1 MEFKE
6 TLDMFNFLKVG
17 NLSRDA
23 INTLDSMMYKVAP
36 NNNKDI
42 IDVEV
47 VDIVDDVEEV
57 KELEWKN

>member
-23 INTLDSMMYKVAP
+23 INILDSMMYKVAP

-47 VDIVDDVEEV
+47 VDDVEEV

>member
-23 INTLDSMMYKVAP
+23 INTLDSMMYKVEP

-47 VDIVDDVEEV
+47 VDDVEEV

>member
-17 NLSRDA
+17 NLNKDT
-23 INTLDSMMYKVAP
+23 INTLNSMMSKLTP
-36 NNNKDI
+36 NRYNKDI

-47 VDIVDDVEEV
+47 VDEQTEV
-57 KELEWKN
+57 KELVWKK

>member
-1 MEFKE
+1 MEFKD

-47 VDIVDDVEEV
+47 VDDVEEV

>member
-47 VDIVDDVEEV
+47 IDDVEEV

>member
-23 INTLDSMMYKVAP
+23 INTLDNMMYKVAP

-47 VDIVDDVEEV
+47 VDDIEEV

>member
-17 NLSRDA
+17 NLNKDT
-23 INTLDSMMYKVAP
+23 INTLNSMMSKLTP
-36 NNNKDI
+36 NRDNKDI

-47 VDIVDDVEEV
+47 VDEQTEV
-57 KELEWKN
+57 KELVWKK

>member
-47 VDIVDDVEEV
+47 VDDVEEV

>member
-17 NLSRDA
+17 NLNRDA
-23 INTLDSMMYKVAP
+23 IITLDSMMYKVAP

-47 VDIVDDVEEV
+47 VDDVEEV